1 MGLAERE
8 VEAEFAALPSGRI
21 EWLGEKEPDEVPEVL
36 SKAGIYVWP
45 GCGEAYGLAYLE
57 AQAAGLPVVAQ
68 NTAGVPE
75 VVCAGKTGILTPPD
89 DVDAFA
95 GAIARLLT
103 ENGERQVM
111 GQAARN
117 FVMLRTLARCG
128 GDSAWHDASN
138 RGGYPMSESQIWQ
151 PLLSELAGWER
162 AGRKA
167 DFWLRDDDAVEPTA
181 ALDRLLTL
189 TEKYGVP
196 VALAVI
202 PAFTGAA
209 LAKRLDEAPHAVV
222 AVHGWSHE
230 NHAAAGE
237 KKQELGSASRP
248 GSRA

>member
-1 MGLAERE
+1 
-8 VEAEFAALPSGRI
+8 
-21 EWLGEKEPDEVPEVL
+21 
-36 SKAGIYVWP
+36 
-45 GCGEAYGLAYLE
+45 
-57 AQAAGLPVVAQ
+57 
-68 NTAGVPE
+68 
-75 VVCAGKTGILTPPD
+75 
-89 DVDAFA
+89 
-95 GAIARLLT
+95 
-103 ENGERQVM
+103 
-111 GQAARN
+111 
-117 FVMLRTLARCG
+117 
-128 GDSAWHDASN
+128 
-138 RGGYPMSESQIWQ
+138 MSESQIWQ

-222 AVHGWSHE
+222 AVHGWTHE

-237 KKQELGSASRP
+237 KKQELGTHRDRDLVLEELSQGLAHVVHLHGPRLVPLLVPPWNRIDADLIAGLAPIGFEALSVFGPSKPAALRMVNSNVDLMDWHGTGGCRDHGTLVGDIVAQLSRSFDGGDAVGVLTHHLVHDEAAWLFLARLFEIIAGHSACRW
-248 GSRA
+248 RAVRELIAGTL